1 MYASAGINFLFTIAL
16 QRRSFAGQCRIQS
29 RNGAFPAP
37 LREHEGTS
45 GQDGMRPALRCLIG
59 VLALAATASA
69 PARAEYRRAG
79 ARPSHSYVV
88 DFRARPGGV
97 FGHTYVVYGRVDAR
111 GRIVRP
117 RYAGLYPGG
126 PFSQT
131 ALLAL
136 LAVPGKITVR
146 PIDHERT
153 PKMIYRRRLS
163 PTAYARLSRAVR
175 IRQTTPQAWDL
186 LLNNCNSFAAEIA
199 AAIGLR
205 TPPTIEFPDDFVRD
219 LFVMN
224 RAPRATHRRMH
235 ASRPRRPVRRPV
247 YERDALYHYDS
258 ETRRVTMWR

>member
-1 MYASAGINFLFTIAL
+1 
-16 QRRSFAGQCRIQS
+16 
-29 RNGAFPAP
+29 
-37 LREHEGTS
+37 
-45 GQDGMRPALRCLIG
+45 MRPALRYLVG
-59 VLALAATASA
+59 ALALAATASA

-79 ARPSHSYVV
+79 AQPSGSYVV

-97 FGHTYVVYGRVDAR
+97 FGHTYVVYGRIDAR

-224 RAPRATHRRMH
+224 RAPRATRRRMH
-235 ASRPRRPVRRPV
+235 ASRPRRPMRRMA

-258 ETRRVTMWR
+258 ETQRVMMWR